1 MAPSKRP
8 PGDRSVAIGG
18 NAIRNVIQTGDH
30 NTASLSYERVTLPPP
45 EQVDVRAEIAALR
58 DLLAGLAS
66 PDRRKIDNAVG
77 EAEEEAAKPEPDKEE
92 VGKALERAL
101 GYAQKAEGFAKVIE
115 SLKPHIQNLGS
126 WLGENWYRLLSVV
139 GLSV

>member
-1 MAPSKRP
+1 MAPSNRAR
-8 PGDRSVAIGG
+8 GDRSVTIGG
-18 NAIRNVIQTGDH
+18 DASGNVIQTGDH
-30 NTASLSYERVTLPPP
+30 NAASLSYEQVTLPPP

-58 DLLAGLAS
+58 EVLAGLAT
-66 PDRRKIDNAVG
+66 PDRRKVDNAIA
-77 EAEEEAAKPEPDKEE
+77 EAEEEAAKAEPDKDE
-92 VGKALERAL
+92 VGKALDRAL

-115 SLKPHIQNLGS
+115 TLKPHIQNLGS

>member
-1 MAPSKRP
+1 MAPSDRP
-8 PGDRSVAIGG
+8 RGDRSVTIGG
-18 NAIRNVIQTGDH
+18 DATGNVIQTGDH
-30 NTASLSYERVTLPPP
+30 NTASLSYKRVTLPPP

-58 DLLAGLAS
+58 DLLASLVS
-66 PDRRKIDNAVG
+66 PDRRKIDNAIG
-77 EAEEEAAKPEPDKEE
+77 EAEEEAVKPEPDKDE

-126 WLGENWYRLLSVV
+126 WLGEHWYRLLTVV

>member
-1 MAPSKRP
+1 MAPSDRP
-8 PGDRSVAIGG
+8 QGDRSVTIGG
-18 NAIRNVIQTGDH
+18 NAAGNVIQTGDH

-58 DLLAGLAS
+58 DLLAGLVS
-66 PDRRKIDNAVG
+66 PDRRKIDNAVD
-77 EAEEEAAKPEPDKEE
+77 EAEEEAAKPEPDKDE

-126 WLGENWYRLLSVV
+126 WLGESWYRLLSMV
-139 GLSV
+139 GLSI